1 MLLKNNGILPLKPN
15 VNLAVIGRAAEVA
28 HFQGGGSSHINPTRV
43 AVPFAELKSLAEDAE
58 LTYAMG
64 YPADDSFQPALIEEA
79 VGLAQAADVAVLHIG
94 LPSYKE
100 SEGYDRADM
109 DLTAQQI
116 ALIKAVS
123 PSSPTAWSCSTTVR
137 PSPWATGSTVSA
149 PWSRRG

>member
-1 MLLKNNGILPLKPN
+1 MPW
-15 VNLAVIGRAAEVA
+15 ATRRTTA
-28 HFQGGGSSHINPTRV
+28 SSH
-43 AVPFAELKSLAEDAE
+43 
-58 LTYAMG
+58 
-64 YPADDSFQPALIEEA
+64 ALIEEA

-123 PSSPTAWSCSTTVR
+123 AVQPNCVVVLNNGSPVAM
-137 PSPWATGSTVSA
+137 ATGSTVSA